1 MNYKKEVKYILK
13 KRNYKFKK
21 FKKLMLFSRYIS
33 NFLKNTVI
41 FKKLNLKIKNNLLI
55 KKYIYV
61 NSITHGLD
69 LKYDNLVVQNLYQKN
84 IYSSNFFKNKHIIAK
99 NDDININKLYKFLIL
114 VENNNYINFEIN
126 NNVND
131 YFLNN
136 LNLFFSIIWEYQI
149 LIKQIYLLKLIFK
162 CF

>member
-21 FKKLMLFSRYIS
+21 FKKLMLFSRYIT

-55 KKYIYV
+55 IKYIYI

-126 NNVND
+126 NNTND

-149 LIKQIYLLKLIFK
+149 LIKQIYLLKLILK